1 MSGFYPVDDKSGV
14 GGHSIVKCCDLL
26 EITLYKNEKHRHFY
40 TRTSSKIITT
50 DDFMLLFS

>member
-1 MSGFYPVDDKSGV
+1 MNGFYPVDDKSGV

-26 EITLYKNEKHRHFY
+26 EITLYKNEIHRHFY